1 MTLMFRRCYVSEPDG
16 TLPRVVDRK
25 DVASWL
31 EGPGGR
37 RPAPEQSYAGERLG
51 LPPSG
56 PGSVASFGRRLAAV
70 TVDWIA
76 SVLVARAFSD
86 DPWVPLLVFVVES
99 LLLLPT
105 LGSTFG
111 MRLLGLRV
119 IRLGSPGP
127 VPPLRAVLRTVLL
140 AVVIPATIWDR
151 DGRGLHDKAAGTVV
165 VRA

>member
-1 MTLMFRRCYVSEPDG
+1 M
-16 TLPRVVDRK
+16 VDRK
-25 DVASWL
+25 DIASWL

-37 RPAPEQSYAGERLG
+37 GPGPDQAYAGERLG
-51 LPPSG
+51 LPESG

-76 SVLVARAFSD
+76 SVLVARAVTD

-105 LGSTFG
+105 LGATFG
-111 MRLLGLRV
+111 MKLLGLRV
-119 IRLGSPGP
+119 IRLGSPGL
-127 VPPLRAVLRTVLL
+127 VPPLRAVVRTVLL

-165 VRA
+165 VRAR

>member
-1 MTLMFRRCYVSEPDG
+1 MA
-16 TLPRVVDRK
+16 DRK
-25 DVASWL
+25 DIASWL

-37 RPAPEQSYAGERLG
+37 RPGTDQAYAGERLG
-51 LPPSG
+51 LPESG

-76 SVLVARAFSD
+76 SVLVARAVTD

-105 LGSTFG
+105 LGATFG
-111 MRLLGLRV
+111 MKLLGLRV
-119 IRLGSPGP
+119 IRLGSPGL
-127 VPPLRAVLRTVLL
+127 VPPLRAVVRTVLL

-165 VRA
+165 VRAR